1 MRVEYLKSLYDLGNT
16 TKGCGVKKRTPP
28 APGERRSQDWFGGT
42 GRNGFIHRSWMRN
55 QGFAADVFDGRP
67 VIGIATTWSE
77 LTPCNAHLRSVAEAV
92 KRGVW
97 EAGGFPLE
105 FPVMSLGEP
114 LMRPTTSLYRNML
127 AMEAEELIRA
137 NPLDGVVM
145 LTGCDKTTPGLVMG
159 AASVDLP
166 SLLITGGPMLNGKFR
181 GKDIG
186 SGTDVWKFTEE
197 HRAGRMSTE
206 DLYEAEGCMA
216 RSAGHCMTMGTA
228 STMAAIT
235 EAMGLQL
242 SGSSAIPAVDSRR
255 MAMAQ
260 LAGRRIVEMVE
271 EGLTMSRIVTK
282 ESFENAIIV
291 NAALG
296 GSTNA
301 IVHLLAMAGRL
312 GIDLTL
318 DEFDEIGRKV
328 PLLVNLMPSGKYLME
343 DFYYAGGVPA
353 VMKELRTLLHLS
365 AATVSGK
372 TIWEEVSEAPCYDRD
387 VIAPWDSPVQ
397 PKGSGTIVL
406 KGNIAPLGAVLKI
419 SAASPHLLTHRG
431 PALVFDRNEDYIAVA
446 DDPDLDVTADT
457 VLIVRNSGPKGYP
470 GFPEVGNMPLPKKL
484 LEAGITDMVRISDAR
499 MSGTGFGT
507 CVLHVSPESAAGGP
521 LGVVQTGDMI
531 VLDAQT
537 RQISVELSDE
547 VLAERMAHFQPQVA
561 HSTRGWEALYIQ
573 HVMGADRGADL
584 DFLTGSSGSAPPRH
598 SH

>member
-1 MRVEYLKSLYDLGNT
+1 
-16 TKGCGVKKRTPP
+16 
-28 APGERRSQDWFGGT
+28 
-42 GRNGFIHRSWMRN
+42 MRN
-55 QGFAADVFDGRP
+55 QGFAPDVFDGRP

-77 LTPCNAHLRSVAEAV
+77 LTPCNAHLRGVAEAV

-145 LTGCDKTTPGLVMG
+145 LTGCDKTTPGLAMG

-166 SLLITGGPMLNGKFR
+166 SLMITGGPMLNGKFR

-197 HRAGRMSTE
+197 HRAGRMTTD
-206 DLYEAEGCMA
+206 DLYEAEACMA

-228 STMAAIT
+228 STMASIM
-235 EAMGLQL
+235 EALGLQL
-242 SGSSAIPAVDSRR
+242 TGAASIPAVDSRR
-255 MAMAQ
+255 TSMAQ
-260 LAGRRIVEMVE
+260 LAGRRIVDMVD
-271 EGLTMSRIVTK
+271 EGLTMSKVMTK
-282 ESFENAIIV
+282 KSFENAIMV

-301 IVHLLAMAGRL
+301 IVHLLALAGRL

-318 DEFDEIGRKV
+318 DEFDELGKKV
-328 PLLVNLMPSGKYLME
+328 PLLVNLMPSGTYLME
-343 DFYYAGGVPA
+343 DFHYAGGVPA
-353 VMKELRTLLHLS
+353 VMRELLPLLHGD
-365 AATVSGK
+365 AITVSGQ
-372 TIWEEVSEAPCYDRD
+372 TIKDAVKDAPCYNRE
-387 VIAPWDSPVQ
+387 VIAGFADPVQ
-397 PKGSGTIVL
+397 PAGSSTAVL

-419 SAASPHLLTHRG
+419 SAASPELLVHRG

-446 DDPDLDVTADT
+446 DDPHLDVTPDT

-484 LEAGITDMVRISDAR
+484 LEAGVTDMVRISDAR

-507 CVLHVSPESAAGGP
+507 CVLHVAPESAAGGP
-521 LGVVQTGDMI
+521 LGIVRTGDII
-531 VLDAQT
+531 VLDAHN
-537 RQISVELSDE
+537 RRIDVELSDE
-547 VLAERMAHFQPQVA
+547 EIEARLRDYVPQVA
-561 HSTRGWEALYIQ
+561 EGNRGWVQLYVQ
-573 HVMGADRGADL
+573 HVMGADKGADL
-584 DFLTGSSGSAPPRH
+584 DFLQGASGSEPARH

>member
-1 MRVEYLKSLYDLGNT
+1 MNE
-16 TKGCGVKKRTPP
+16 RTPP
-28 APGERRSQDWFGGT
+28 VNANRRSQEWFGGT

-55 QGFAADVFDGRP
+55 QGFAPDVFDGRP

-77 LTPCNAHLRSVAEAV
+77 LTPCNAHLRAVADAV

-97 EAGGFPLE
+97 EAGGLPLE

-114 LMRPTTSLYRNML
+114 LMRPTTSLFRNML

-145 LTGCDKTTPGLVMG
+145 LTGCDKTTPGLAMG

-166 SLLITGGPMLNGKFR
+166 SLMITGGPMLNGKFR

-206 DLYEAEGCMA
+206 DLVEAETCMA

-235 EAMGLQL
+235 EALGLQL

-260 LAGRRIVEMVE
+260 LAGRRIVGMVE
-271 EGLTMSRIVTK
+271 EGLVMSKVITK
-282 ESFENAIIV
+282 ESFENAIVV

-301 IVHLLAMAGRL
+301 IIHLLAMAGRM
-312 GIDLTL
+312 GVELTL
-318 DEFDEIGRKV
+318 DEFDAIGRKV
-328 PLLVNLMPSGKYLME
+328 PLLVNLMPSGQYLME

-353 VMKELRTLLHLS
+353 VMRELGDLLHKS
-365 AATVSGK
+365 ALTVSGK
-372 TIWEEVSEAPCYDRD
+372 TVWEEVENAPCYNRD
-387 VIAPWDSPVQ
+387 VIRTYAEPLQ
-397 PKGSGTIVL
+397 PAGSSTAVL
-406 KGNIAPLGAVLKI
+406 RGNIAPNGAVLKI
-419 SAASPHLLTHRG
+419 SAASPHLLVHRG
-431 PALVFDRNEDYIAVA
+431 PALVFDRIEDYIEVS
-446 DDPDLDVTADT
+446 DDPDLEVTADT

-470 GFPEVGNMPLPKKL
+470 GFPEVGNMPIPKKL
-484 LEAGITDMVRISDAR
+484 LDAGITDMVRISDGR

-507 CVLHVSPESAAGGP
+507 CILHVAPESAAGGP
-521 LGVVQTGDMI
+521 LGVIRTGDTI
-531 VLDAQT
+531 VLDAHA
-537 RQISVELSDE
+537 RQVYVDISDE
-547 VLAERMAHFQPQVA
+547 ELAKRMETFVPQVA
-561 HSTRGWEALYIQ
+561 PATRGWEALYIE
-573 HVMGADRGADL
+573 HVLGADRGADL
-584 DFLTGSSGSAPPRH
+584 DFLQGRSGSVPARH

>member
-1 MRVEYLKSLYDLGNT
+1 MAESSNNAH
-16 TKGCGVKKRTPP
+16 P
-28 APGERRSQDWFGGT
+28 ARRSQEWFGGM

-55 QGFAADVFDGRP
+55 QGFAPDVFDGRP

-77 LTPCNAHLRSVAEAV
+77 LTPCNAHLRGVAEAV

-97 EAGGFPLE
+97 ESGGFPLE

-137 NPLDGVVM
+137 NPLDGVVL
-145 LTGCDKTTPGLVMG
+145 LTGCDKTTPGLAMG

-166 SLLITGGPMLNGKFR
+166 SLMITGGPMLNGKFR
-181 GKDIG
+181 GRDIG

-197 HRAGRMSTE
+197 HRAGRMSTD
-206 DLYEAEGCMA
+206 DLYEAESCMA

-228 STMAAIT
+228 STMAAIV
-235 EAMGLQL
+235 EALGLQPT
-242 SGSSAIPAVDSRR
+242 GGAAIPAVDSRR
-255 MAMAQ
+255 LAMAH
-260 LAGRRIVEMVE
+260 LAGRRIVDMVD
-271 EGLTMSRIVTK
+271 EGLTMSRVITR

-318 DEFDEIGRKV
+318 DDFDVIGRKV
-328 PLLVNLMPSGKYLME
+328 PLLVNLMPSGQYLME

-353 VMKELRTLLHLS
+353 VMKELSPVLHLDVM
-365 AATVSGK
+365 TVSGK
-372 TIWEEVSEAPCYDRD
+372 TIGDEIANAPCYDRE
-387 VIAPWDSPVQ
+387 VIATWDNPVQ
-397 PKGSGTIVL
+397 PPGSSTAVL
-406 KGNIAPLGAVLKI
+406 KGNLAPNGAVLKI
-419 SAASPHLLTHRG
+419 SAATPSLLKHRG
-431 PALVFDRNEDYIAVA
+431 PAIVFDTNEEYIAVS
-446 DDPDLDVTADT
+446 DDPNLEVTPDT
-457 VLIVRNSGPKGYP
+457 VLIVRNAGPKGYP

-484 LEAGITDMVRISDAR
+484 LDAGVNDMVRVSDAR

-507 CVLHVSPESAAGGP
+507 CVLHVAPEAAAGGP
-521 LGVVQTGDMI
+521 LGVVRTGDMI
-531 VLDAQT
+531 ELDAEART
-537 RQISVELSDE
+537 LRVDISDE
-547 VLAERMAHFQPQVA
+547 ELDERLKAFVPQVA
-561 HSTRGWEALYIQ
+561 KATRGWEKLYVL
-573 HVMGADRGADL
+573 HVTGADRGADL
-584 DFLTGSSGSAPPRH
+584 DFLEGASGSSPSRH

>member
-1 MRVEYLKSLYDLGNT
+1 MSEHSRKADPT
-16 TKGCGVKKRTPP
+16 
-28 APGERRSQDWFGGT
+28 RRSQEWFGGT

-55 QGFAADVFDGRP
+55 QGFAPDVFDGRP

-77 LTPCNAHLRSVAEAV
+77 LTPCNAHLRGVAEAV

-97 EAGGFPLE
+97 ESGGFPLE

-145 LTGCDKTTPGLVMG
+145 LTGCDKTTPGLAMG
-159 AASVDLP
+159 AASVNLP
-166 SLLITGGPMLNGKFR
+166 SLMITGGPMLNGKFR
-181 GKDIG
+181 GRDIG

-197 HRAGRMSTE
+197 HRAGRMSTD
-206 DLYEAEGCMA
+206 DLYEAESCMA

-228 STMAAIT
+228 STMAAIV
-235 EAMGLQL
+235 EALGLQPT
-242 SGSSAIPAVDSRR
+242 GGAAIPAVDSRR
-255 MAMAQ
+255 LAMAH
-260 LAGRRIVEMVE
+260 LAGRRIVDMVD
-271 EGLTMSRIVTK
+271 EGLTMSKVMTR

-318 DEFDEIGRKV
+318 DDFDVIGRKV
-328 PLLVNLMPSGKYLME
+328 PLLVNLMPSGQYLME

-353 VMKELRTLLHLS
+353 VMKELSPVLHLD
-365 AATVSGK
+365 AMTVSGK
-372 TIWEEVSEAPCYDRD
+372 TIGDEIANAPCYDRE
-387 VIAPWDSPVQ
+387 VIATWDKPIQ
-397 PKGSGTIVL
+397 PPGSSTAVL
-406 KGNIAPLGAVLKI
+406 KGNLAPNGAVLKI
-419 SAASPHLLTHRG
+419 SAATPALLKHRG
-431 PALVFDRNEDYIAVA
+431 PALVFDTNEEYIAVS
-446 DDPDLDVTADT
+446 DDPNLDVTPDT
-457 VLIVRNSGPKGYP
+457 VLIVRNAGPKGYP

-484 LEAGITDMVRISDAR
+484 LDAGVTDMVRVSDAR

-507 CVLHVSPESAAGGP
+507 CVLHVAPEAAAGGP
-521 LGVVQTGDMI
+521 LGVVRTGDMI
-531 VLDAQT
+531 ELDAEA
-537 RQISVELSDE
+537 RIIRVDISDE
-547 VLAERMAHFQPQVA
+547 ELAERLKAFVPQVA
-561 HSTRGWEALYIQ
+561 KATRGWEKLYVL
-573 HVMGADRGADL
+573 HVTGADRGADL
-584 DFLTGSSGSAPPRH
+584 DFLEGASGSSPSRH

>member
-1 MRVEYLKSLYDLGNT
+1 VSEHSRKADPT
-16 TKGCGVKKRTPP
+16 
-28 APGERRSQDWFGGT
+28 RRSQEWFGGT

-55 QGFAADVFDGRP
+55 QGFAPDVFDGRP

-77 LTPCNAHLRSVAEAV
+77 LTPCNAHLRGVAEAV

-97 EAGGFPLE
+97 ESGGFPLE

-145 LTGCDKTTPGLVMG
+145 LTGCDKTTPGLAMG
-159 AASVDLP
+159 AASVNLP
-166 SLLITGGPMLNGKFR
+166 SLMITGGPMLNGKFR
-181 GKDIG
+181 GRDIG

-197 HRAGRMSTE
+197 HRAGRMSTD
-206 DLYEAEGCMA
+206 DLYEAESCMA

-228 STMAAIT
+228 STMAAIV
-235 EAMGLQL
+235 EALGLQPT
-242 SGSSAIPAVDSRR
+242 GGAAIPAVDSRR
-255 MAMAQ
+255 LAMAH
-260 LAGRRIVEMVE
+260 LAGRRIVDMVD
-271 EGLTMSRIVTK
+271 EGLTMSKVMTR

-318 DEFDEIGRKV
+318 DDFDVIGRKV
-328 PLLVNLMPSGKYLME
+328 PLLVNLMPSGQYLME

-353 VMKELRTLLHLS
+353 VMKELSPVLHLD
-365 AATVSGK
+365 AMTVSGK
-372 TIWEEVSEAPCYDRD
+372 TIGDEIANAPCYDRE
-387 VIAPWDSPVQ
+387 VIATWDKPIQ
-397 PKGSGTIVL
+397 PPGSSTAVL
-406 KGNIAPLGAVLKI
+406 KGNLAPNGAVLKI
-419 SAASPHLLTHRG
+419 SAATPSLLKHRG
-431 PALVFDRNEDYIAVA
+431 PALVFDTNEEYIAVS
-446 DDPDLDVTADT
+446 DDPNLDVTPDT
-457 VLIVRNSGPKGYP
+457 VLIVRNAGPKGYP

-484 LEAGITDMVRISDAR
+484 LDAGVTDMVRVSDAR

-507 CVLHVSPESAAGGP
+507 CVLHVAPEAAAGGP
-521 LGVVQTGDMI
+521 LGVVRTGDMI
-531 VLDAQT
+531 ELDAEA
-537 RQISVELSDE
+537 RILRVDISDE
-547 VLAERMAHFQPQVA
+547 ELAERLKAFVPQVA
-561 HSTRGWEALYIQ
+561 KATRGWEKLYVL
-573 HVMGADRGADL
+573 HVTGADRGADL
-584 DFLTGSSGSAPPRH
+584 DFLEGASGSSPSRH

>member
-1 MRVEYLKSLYDLGNT
+1 VFEHSRKADPT
-16 TKGCGVKKRTPP
+16 
-28 APGERRSQDWFGGT
+28 RRSQEWFGGT

-55 QGFAADVFDGRP
+55 QGFAPDVFDGRP

-77 LTPCNAHLRSVAEAV
+77 LTPCNAHLRGVAEAV

-97 EAGGFPLE
+97 ESGGFPLE

-145 LTGCDKTTPGLVMG
+145 LTGCDKTTPGLAMG
-159 AASVDLP
+159 AASVNLP
-166 SLLITGGPMLNGKFR
+166 SLMITGGPMLNGKFR
-181 GKDIG
+181 GRDIG

-197 HRAGRMSTE
+197 HRAGRMSTD
-206 DLYEAEGCMA
+206 DLYEAESCMA

-228 STMAAIT
+228 STMAAIV
-235 EAMGLQL
+235 EALGLQPT
-242 SGSSAIPAVDSRR
+242 GGAAIPAVDSRR
-255 MAMAQ
+255 LAMAH
-260 LAGRRIVEMVE
+260 LAGRRIVAMVD
-271 EGLTMSRIVTK
+271 EGLTMSKVMTR

-318 DEFDEIGRKV
+318 DDFDVIGRKV
-328 PLLVNLMPSGKYLME
+328 PLLVNLMPSGQYLME

-353 VMKELRTLLHLS
+353 VMKELSPVLHLG
-365 AATVSGK
+365 AMTVSGQ
-372 TIWEEVSEAPCYDRD
+372 TIGDEIANAPCHDRE
-387 VIAPWDSPVQ
+387 VIATWDKPIQ
-397 PKGSGTIVL
+397 PPGSSTAVL
-406 KGNIAPLGAVLKI
+406 KGNLAPNGAVLKI
-419 SAASPHLLTHRG
+419 SAATPSLLKHRG
-431 PALVFDRNEDYIAVA
+431 PALVFDTNEEYIAVS
-446 DDPDLDVTADT
+446 DDPNLDVTPDT
-457 VLIVRNSGPKGYP
+457 VLIVRNAGPKGYP

-484 LEAGITDMVRISDAR
+484 LDAGVTDMVRVSDAR

-507 CVLHVSPESAAGGP
+507 CVLHVAPEAAAGGP
-521 LGVVQTGDMI
+521 LGVVRTGDMI
-531 VLDAQT
+531 ELDAEA
-537 RQISVELSDE
+537 RIIRVDISDE
-547 VLAERMAHFQPQVA
+547 ELAERLKAFVPQVA
-561 HSTRGWEALYIQ
+561 KATRGWEKLYVL
-573 HVMGADRGADL
+573 HVTGADRGADL
-584 DFLTGSSGSAPPRH
+584 DFLEGASGSSPSRH

>member
-1 MRVEYLKSLYDLGNT
+1 MSEHSRKAD
-16 TKGCGVKKRTPP
+16 P
-28 APGERRSQDWFGGT
+28 ARRSQEWFGGT

-55 QGFAADVFDGRP
+55 QGFAPDVFDGRP

-77 LTPCNAHLRSVAEAV
+77 LTPCNAHLRGVAEAV

-97 EAGGFPLE
+97 ESGGFPLE

-145 LTGCDKTTPGLVMG
+145 LTGCDKTTPGLAMG
-159 AASVDLP
+159 AASVNLP
-166 SLLITGGPMLNGKFR
+166 SLMITGGPMLNGKFR
-181 GKDIG
+181 GRDIG

-197 HRAGRMSTE
+197 HRAGRMSTD
-206 DLYEAEGCMA
+206 DLYEAESCMA

-228 STMAAIT
+228 STMAAIV
-235 EAMGLQL
+235 EALGLQPT
-242 SGSSAIPAVDSRR
+242 GGAAIPAVDSRR
-255 MAMAQ
+255 LAMAH
-260 LAGRRIVEMVE
+260 LAGRRIVDMVD
-271 EGLTMSRIVTK
+271 EGLTMSKVMTR

-318 DEFDEIGRKV
+318 DDFDVIGRKV
-328 PLLVNLMPSGKYLME
+328 PLLVNLMPSGQYLME

-353 VMKELRTLLHLS
+353 VMKELSPVLHLG
-365 AATVSGK
+365 AMTVSGK
-372 TIWEEVSEAPCYDRD
+372 TIGDEIANAPCYDRE
-387 VIAPWDSPVQ
+387 VIATWDKPIQ
-397 PKGSGTIVL
+397 PPGSSTAVL
-406 KGNIAPLGAVLKI
+406 KGNLAPNGAVLKI
-419 SAASPHLLTHRG
+419 SAATPSLLKHRG
-431 PALVFDRNEDYIAVA
+431 PALVFDTNEKYIAVS
-446 DDPDLDVTADT
+446 DDPNLDVTPDT
-457 VLIVRNSGPKGYP
+457 VLIVRNAGPKGYP

-484 LEAGITDMVRISDAR
+484 LDAGVTDMVRVSDAR

-507 CVLHVSPESAAGGP
+507 CVLHVAPEAAAGGP
-521 LGVVQTGDMI
+521 LGVVRTGDMI
-531 VLDAQT
+531 ELDAEA
-537 RQISVELSDE
+537 RIIRVDISDE
-547 VLAERMAHFQPQVA
+547 ELAERLKAFTPQVA
-561 HSTRGWEALYIQ
+561 KATRGWEKLYVL
-573 HVMGADRGADL
+573 HVTGADRGADL
-584 DFLTGSSGSAPPRH
+584 DFLEGASGSSPSRH

>member
-1 MRVEYLKSLYDLGNT
+1 MSEHSRKADPS
-16 TKGCGVKKRTPP
+16 
-28 APGERRSQDWFGGT
+28 RRSQEWFGGT

-55 QGFAADVFDGRP
+55 QGFAPDVFDGRP

-77 LTPCNAHLRSVAEAV
+77 LTPCNAHLRGVADAV

-97 EAGGFPLE
+97 ESGGFPLE

-114 LMRPTTSLYRNML
+114 MMRPTTMLYRNML
-127 AMEAEELIRA
+127 AMESEELIRG

-145 LTGCDKTTPGLVMG
+145 LTGCDKTTPGLAMG

-166 SLLITGGPMLNGKFR
+166 SLMITGGPMLNGKFR
-181 GKDIG
+181 GRDIG

-206 DLYEAEGCMA
+206 DLYEAEACMA

-228 STMAAIT
+228 STMASIV
-235 EAMGLQL
+235 EALGLQL
-242 SGSSAIPAVDSRR
+242 TGAAAIPAVDSRR

-260 LAGRRIVEMVE
+260 LAGRRIVDMVD
-271 EGLTMSRIVTK
+271 EGLTMSKVMTK
-282 ESFENAIIV
+282 ESFENAIVV

-318 DEFDEIGRKV
+318 DDFDAISRKV
-328 PLLVNLMPSGKYLME
+328 PLLVNLMPSGQYLME

-353 VMKELRTLLHLS
+353 VMKELSPVLHLN
-365 AATVSGK
+365 AMTVSGK
-372 TIWEEVSEAPCYDRD
+372 TIGQAIADAPCHDRE
-387 VIAPWDSPVQ
+387 VIATWDKPVQ
-397 PKGSGTIVL
+397 PAGSSTAVL
-406 KGNIAPLGAVLKI
+406 KGNLAPNGAVLKI
-419 SAASPHLLTHRG
+419 SAATPSLLKHRG
-431 PALVFDRNEDYIAVA
+431 PALVFDTNEEYMAVA
-446 DDPDLDVTADT
+446 DDPNLDVTADT
-457 VLIVRNSGPKGYP
+457 VLIVRNAGPKGYP

-484 LEAGITDMVRISDAR
+484 LDAGLTDMVRVSDAR

-507 CVLHVSPESAAGGP
+507 CVLHVTPESAAGGP
-521 LGVVQTGDMI
+521 LGVVRTGDI
-531 VLDAQT
+531 IELDAEA
-537 RQISVELSDE
+537 RLIRVDISDDEL
-547 VLAERMAHFQPQVA
+547 AARMKVYVPQVA
-561 HSTRGWEALYIQ
+561 PATRGWEQLYVQ
-573 HVMGADRGADL
+573 HVTGADRGADL
-584 DFLTGSSGSAPPRH
+584 DFLEGASGSAPSRH

>member
-1 MRVEYLKSLYDLGNT
+1 MSEHSRKADPT
-16 TKGCGVKKRTPP
+16 
-28 APGERRSQDWFGGT
+28 RRSQEWFGGT

-55 QGFAADVFDGRP
+55 QGFAPDVFDGRP

-77 LTPCNAHLRSVAEAV
+77 LTPCNAHLRGVAEAV

-97 EAGGFPLE
+97 ESGGFPLE

-145 LTGCDKTTPGLVMG
+145 LTGCDKTTPGLAMG
-159 AASVDLP
+159 AASVNLP
-166 SLLITGGPMLNGKFR
+166 SLMITGGPMLNGKFR
-181 GKDIG
+181 GRDIG

-197 HRAGRMSTE
+197 HRAGRMSTD
-206 DLYEAEGCMA
+206 DLYEAESCMA

-228 STMAAIT
+228 STMAAIV
-235 EAMGLQL
+235 EALGLQPT
-242 SGSSAIPAVDSRR
+242 GGAAIPAVDSRR
-255 MAMAQ
+255 LAMAH
-260 LAGRRIVEMVE
+260 LAGRRIVDMVD
-271 EGLTMSRIVTK
+271 EGLTMSKVMTR

-318 DEFDEIGRKV
+318 DDFDVIGRKV
-328 PLLVNLMPSGKYLME
+328 PLLVNLMPSGQYLME

-353 VMKELRTLLHLS
+353 VMKELSTVLHLD
-365 AATVSGK
+365 AMTVSGK
-372 TIWEEVSEAPCYDRD
+372 TIGDEIANAPCYDRE
-387 VIAPWDSPVQ
+387 VIATWDKPIQ
-397 PKGSGTIVL
+397 PPGSSTAVL
-406 KGNIAPLGAVLKI
+406 KGNLAPNGAVLKI
-419 SAASPHLLTHRG
+419 SAATPSLLKHRG
-431 PALVFDRNEDYIAVA
+431 PALVFDTNEEYIAVS
-446 DDPDLDVTADT
+446 DDPNLDVTPDT
-457 VLIVRNSGPKGYP
+457 VLIVRNAGPKGYP

-484 LEAGITDMVRISDAR
+484 LDAGITDMVRVSDAR

-507 CVLHVSPESAAGGP
+507 CVLHVAPEAAAGGP
-521 LGVVQTGDMI
+521 LGVVRTGDMI
-531 VLDAQT
+531 ELDAEA
-537 RQISVELSDE
+537 RIIRVDISDE
-547 VLAERMAHFQPQVA
+547 ELAARLEAFVPQVA
-561 HSTRGWEALYIQ
+561 KATRGWEKLYVL
-573 HVMGADRGADL
+573 HVNGADRGADL
-584 DFLTGSSGSAPPRH
+584 DFLEGSSGSSPSRH